1 MSQRSFPLVFG
12 QQSQVSLGMD
22 SETYGY
28 TQPIKNGI
36 LSPSIQN
43 NGSYTATYKH
53 FKYKK
58 PSIDNE
64 DETTW
69 EKESGL
75 IVQEVYYDAPEL
87 RHLIKR
93 FNNQTDEEG
102 NEIPLPEIPT
112 SIDPTQDPDY
122 SSWGEEAASLN
133 YIGLIAYLVK
143 ANNELHDRVKA
154 LEILTQPAM
163 ES

>member
-1 MSQRSFPLVFG
+1 MRPQLY
-12 QQSQVSLGMD
+12 D
-22 SETYGY
+22 
-28 TQPIKNGI
+28 
-36 LSPSIQN
+36 
-43 NGSYTATYKH
+43 
-53 FKYKK
+53 KK

-69 EKESGL
+69 YKESGL
-75 IVQEVYYDAPEL
+75 IAQEVYYDAPEL
-87 RHLIKR
+87 RHLVRRGKA
-93 FNNQTDEEG
+93 QTDEEG

-133 YIGLIAYLVK
+133 YIGLSAYLVK